1 MSKPEIARLLY
12 DQSEVVAMLN
22 ISKTSLW
29 REMKKG
35 TISFVKIGSKP
46 LFSLADIES
55 FLERKRVAIAA

>member
-1 MSKPEIARLLY
+1 
-12 DQSEVVAMLN
+12 
-22 ISKTSLW
+22 
-29 REMKKG
+29 MKKG